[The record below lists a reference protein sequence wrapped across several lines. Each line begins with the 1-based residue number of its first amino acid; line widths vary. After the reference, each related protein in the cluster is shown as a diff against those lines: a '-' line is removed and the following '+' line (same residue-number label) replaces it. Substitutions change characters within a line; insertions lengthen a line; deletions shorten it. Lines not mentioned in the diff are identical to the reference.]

1 MFKFCGINCFYNYK
15 QVLQK
20 KKKKTQTA
28 NNLIFL
34 PFIYVT
40 SKIKKEDFPSGTVFK
55 NPPAK
60 AGDTGSSP
68 GLGRSH
74 LLWSNGGP
82 TPRPLGPCSRAHAP
96 GACVRNKRS
105 PCKEKSVRCNQEQP
119 LPTSTRGSLHS
130 ATETPR
136 SQTNKI
142 LEKDET
148 RTHLLQQT
156 FYVARDNV
164 LTNELLNDWV

>member
-15 QVLQK
+15 QVLQ

-96 GACVRNKRS
+96 GACV
-105 PCKEKSVRCNQEQP
+105 PEQEEPLQGEVCALQP
-119 LPTSTRGSLHS
+119 RAAPAHL
-130 ATETPR
+130 
-136 SQTNKI
+136 
-142 LEKDET
+142 DE
-148 RTHLLQQT
+148 RKPAQ
-156 FYVARDNV
+156 RDRD
-164 LTNELLNDWV
+164 TAKPDK